1 MTDKAPFSVEKEG
14 HLAWLILDRPEKRN
28 TMSLRF
34 FCGLTEHFEQFDA
47 DPEVPVV
54 IVRAEGKSFTAGL
67 DLADAVT
74 LVGNGSALQREDMK
88 RGIKRFQS
96 TIMNSLADKRL
107 SVVSA

>member
-34 FCGLTEHFEQFDA
+34 FAGLTEHFEQFDA
-47 DPEVPVV
+47 DPEVRVV

-67 DLADAVT
+67 DLADAAA
-74 LVGNGSALQREDMK
+74 LVGDGSAFLKK
-88 RGIKRFQS
+88 RPPHFTGK
-96 TIMNSLADKRL
+96 
-107 SVVSA
+107 